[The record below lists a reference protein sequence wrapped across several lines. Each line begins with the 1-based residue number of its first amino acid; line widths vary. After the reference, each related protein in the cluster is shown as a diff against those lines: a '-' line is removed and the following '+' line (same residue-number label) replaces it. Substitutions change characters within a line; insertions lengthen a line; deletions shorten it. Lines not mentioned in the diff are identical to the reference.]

1 MGKGLNGT
9 ELGVGISQ
17 RKDGIY
23 CARFVNRLGHRKYI
37 YDNNLRRI
45 KQLLK
50 QAIKEDKEKSNLE
63 YDYTLNQ
70 WYVNTFLKDL
80 ADKFRDKFRDEQ
92 RGRISQTSS

>member
-70 WYVNTFLKDL
+70 WFDFWFENYKQ
-80 ADKFRDKFRDEQ
+80 KEGMSKRY
-92 RGRISQTSS
+92 